1 MTSKKVHGRH
11 GSRWL
16 ALQGLYAWVMT
27 GNSLASIE
35 ADLVATDFQFNP
47 QTLDIMPKISFDIA
61 YVQELIHEIAAR
73 KSTLDDLMAPHLD
86 RAQEE
91 LNTIEYAIL
100 LIALYEL
107 SERPEIPYKVVINEA
122 ILLAK
127 QFGAQDSHKFV
138 NGVLDKVAKVARSR
152 ELASA

>member
-16 ALQGLYAWVMT
+16 ALQGLYAWMVT

-47 QTLDIMPKISFDIA
+47 QTVDIMPKISFDAA
-61 YVQELIHEIAAR
+61 YVQELIHEIGAK

-86 RAQEE
+86 RPLEE
-91 LNTIEYAIL
+91 LNTIEYVIL
-100 LIALYEL
+100 LIACYEL
-107 SERPEIPYKVVINEA
+107 NERHEIPYKVIINEA

-138 NGVLDKVAKVARSR
+138 NGVLDKAAKVVRSR
-152 ELASA
+152 ELAIA

>member
-1 MTSKKVHGRH
+1 
-11 GSRWL
+11 
-16 ALQGLYAWVMT
+16 
-27 GNSLASIE
+27 
-35 ADLVATDFQFNP
+35 
-47 QTLDIMPKISFDIA
+47 LDIMPKISFDAA
-61 YVQELIHEIAAR
+61 YVRELIHEIAAR
-73 KSTLDDLMAPHLD
+73 KSTLDDLMGPHLD
-86 RAQEE
+86 RPLDE
-91 LNTIEYAIL
+91 LSTIEYAIL

-138 NGVLDKVAKVARSR
+138 NGVLDKAAKLARSR